1 MKTSELIGPAL
12 DWAVAKALGHKLKI
26 RNWHDLTDR
35 LDPVE
40 DAAIIEFHKTNN
52 TIRVSAE
59 QIPGSGWFPN
69 ETYSTDWSE
78 GGPIIEREKI
88 TVAPTDGKSFI
99 GQAPWSAY
107 RIATLF
113 EEGFDHEHQHGP
125 TPLIAAMRCYVA
137 SKLGDEI
144 EIPDELK
151 T

>member
-78 GGPIIEREKI
+78 GGPIIEREEISVIYKGFLAG
-88 TVAPTDGKSFI
+88 TVHAENGLWMAYSAESTL
-99 GQAPWSAY
+99 GQSVFA
-107 RIATLF
+107 
-113 EEGFDHEHQHGP
+113 H
-125 TPLIAAMRCYVA
+125 TPLVAAMRRYV
-137 SKLGDEI
+137 SRKLGDEV